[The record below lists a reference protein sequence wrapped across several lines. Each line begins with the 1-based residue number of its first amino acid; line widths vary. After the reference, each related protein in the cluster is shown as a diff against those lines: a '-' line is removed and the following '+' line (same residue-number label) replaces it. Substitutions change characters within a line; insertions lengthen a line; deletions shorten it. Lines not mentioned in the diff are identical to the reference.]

1 MRVKATECPRPSM
14 PVFVSRGLFLV
25 SSNRPGRDTGRH
37 QNVPVRMLDVKER
50 SRAGL
55 IQCRTT
61 RSARIR
67 IRVAEACRDYL
78 HGDASLNTLADV
90 AAQSIRQEPLR
101 VRNADLNGRKVSG
114 RNV

>member
-25 SSNRPGRDTGRH
+25 SSTRPSRDTGRH
-37 QNVPVRMLDVKER
+37 RNVPVRMLDVKER

-55 IQCRTT
+55 LPCRAT

-67 IRVAEACRDYL
+67 IRGDEAGGDDL

-101 VRNADLNGRKVSG
+101 VRNADLNGCKVSG